1 MIVMC
6 GKTWKLKGLW
16 HKKEDATKYGYDF
29 WYQYRDNVLIS
40 TEWGSPL
47 AWWKGL
53 DPERVKE
60 GQDSLKNEWNSYAIH
75 RPFTPGFFVRP
86 AQR

>member
-16 HKKEDATKYGYDF
+16 HKKEEATKYGYDF

-53 DPERVKE
+53 DPSRVKE
-60 GQDSLKNEWNSYAIH
+60 GQDNLKKRVEQSCHILSIH
-75 RPFTPGFFVRP
+75 TRIFC
-86 AQR
+86 

>member
-16 HKKEDATKYGYDF
+16 HKKEEATKYGYDF

-53 DPERVKE
+53 DPSRVKE
-60 GQDSLKNEWNSYAIH
+60 GQDNLKKRVEQSCNISSIH
-75 RPFTPGFFVRP
+75 TRSFC
-86 AQR
+86 